1 MPAVRY
7 KELEENGQ
15 LTVKEI
21 HKVVVHTFTM
31 GDVEDPDLYAA
42 EPMWKWQES
51 EQGKFV
57 MENAVD
63 QPEWHRHLD
72 HTSYG
77 YKYAI
82 TAELETKK
90 LSEFYLRWG
99 KDGSGKIR

>member
-1 MPAVRY
+1 MPSVRY

-57 MENAVD
+57 MENALD
-63 QPEWHRHLD
+63 QPEWHRQLD

-82 TAELETKK
+82 TAELEAKK

-99 KDGSGKIR
+99 KDGSSKIR